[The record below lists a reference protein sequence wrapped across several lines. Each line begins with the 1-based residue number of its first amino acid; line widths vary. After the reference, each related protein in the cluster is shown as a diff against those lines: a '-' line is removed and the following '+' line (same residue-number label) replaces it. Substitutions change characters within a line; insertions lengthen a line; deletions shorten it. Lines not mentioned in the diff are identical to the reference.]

1 MSAMA
6 IEAGKTE
13 KRPHNSDRGDRGE
26 GRWAG
31 GGGGARWG
39 DYRVTVSLSAE
50 SRPRRRQ
57 LLHETSAAVRRQVLE
72 SVIPEMVI
80 QVSS

>member
-6 IEAGKTE
+6 IEAGKPE
-13 KRPHNSDRGDRGE
+13 KWPHHSDRGDRGE

-31 GGGGARWG
+31 GGARWG
-39 DYRVTVSLSAE
+39 DDRVTVSLSAE

-72 SVIPEMVI
+72 SVIQEMVI